1 MNNKKTSKF
10 AIRRAKETK
19 LGRILCRLAGE
30 ENGQAMM
37 EYVIIAVVIAAAVLV
52 GAWFFGKD
60 IMNMFGVAG
69 QAATGNASG
78 AAELQQSAVNAS
90 VAGHNEATTRN
101 KDFINTDNEQTGD
114 ITTQNTQLQQQ
125 QN

>member
-37 EYVIIAVVIAAAVLV
+37 EYVIVATVIAAAVV
-52 GAWFFGKD
+52 IGAWVFGRD
-60 IMNMFGVAG
+60 ILAG
-69 QAATGNASG
+69 FRILGDAIRGDHDQAIAERNKAKTEHQQGIISAGTANKQYIEAATPEGSFQDQAAGGNG
-78 AAELQQSAVNAS
+78 GE
-90 VAGHNEATTRN
+90 
-101 KDFINTDNEQTGD
+101 
-114 ITTQNTQLQQQ
+114 
-125 QN
+125 